1 MFNIVILFSILSSF
15 LNLCVGGSVY
25 DKKFNVIKNPINLIN
40 SIDTS
45 NHTLY
50 SVRSNKIN
58 YQCWIPNILDYNNN
72 NDDDVRRGNDGNE
85 LIDND
90 GNINK
95 KLVLEKNQAI
105 NAIKEFNKQNRNK
118 FIMKKNGYWNYIIRY
133 DHDIHQFHQIDNL
146 NNMNEIRLVDE
157 MVLAD
162 YKLASWTNDD
172 NTSGFTSKPY
182 YENEKHK
189 DPYKTESDFELIK
202 TEDGLKYVTQR
213 ISNGEICDLT
223 GLPRSVTIKYMCNE
237 KITSPVIRSIHE
249 WKTCEYAIELDSN
262 FFCDFEMWTPPKELI
277 SNDINCFQDLDNVQ
291 FTENI
296 DMVNLQKRN
305 IEPLISGIFYL
316 RELDNENKFSLIVT
330 KDYGLWNNDI
340 EGTKI
345 NESNFEKIIM
355 DISLG
360 FQNFIRNRR
369 LGHKTE
375 EGIEVVKVNDVFSF
389 ITNVYNFD
397 KTLIGKIKLEQD
409 ENGFIVSFFSDD
421 DVPEETNFLEFKH
434 GNLLN

>member
-1 MFNIVILFSILSSF
+1 MFNNIILFSILSSF
-15 LNLCVGGSVY
+15 LNLSSGGSVY
-25 DKKFNVIKNPINLIN
+25 DKKFNVNKNPINLVN
-40 SIDTS
+40 SINTS

-50 SVRSNKIN
+50 SIKSGQIN
-58 YQCWIPNILDYNNN
+58 YQCWIPNI
-72 NDDDVRRGNDGNE
+72 NDDDLINEKDGNE
-85 LIDND
+85 LIENEES
-90 GNINK
+90 INN
-95 KLVLEKNQAI
+95 KLILEKNQAI

-118 FIMKKNGYWNYIIRY
+118 FIKKKNGYWTYIIRY
-133 DHDIHQFHQIDNL
+133 DHDIHQVHQVDNL
-146 NNMNEIRLVDE
+146 NNANEQHLVNE
-157 MVLAD
+157 MVLSD

-172 NTSGFTSKPY
+172 TTLGFSSIPY
-182 YENEKHK
+182 YENEKYK

-237 KITSPVIRSIHE
+237 KIKSPVIRSIHE

-277 SNDINCFQDLDNVQ
+277 SNDINCFQDLDNSQ
-291 FTENI
+291 FTKKNDI
-296 DMVNLQKRN
+296 VNLQKML

-316 RELDNENKFSLIVT
+316 KELDNENKFSLIVT
-330 KDYGLWNNDI
+330 KDYELWNNDI
-340 EGTKI
+340 EGIKI
-345 NESNFEKIIM
+345 NESNFEKLIM

-375 EGIEVVKVNDVFSF
+375 KGIEVVKVNDIFSF

-397 KTLIGKIKLEQD
+397 KTLIGKIMLEQD
-409 ENGFIVSFFSDD
+409 ENGFIVSFFSDEE
-421 DVPEETNFLEFKH
+421 VPEETNFLMFKK
-434 GNLLN
+434 